1 MGAETA
7 EPKRPLP
14 VVNELNA
21 YFWRGGEDGQ
31 LHILRC
37 EACGFWIH
45 PYAGRCPKC
54 RSDKVSPQPVSG
66 RGVVAGFTVNHHPWQ
81 ADVPVPYVVALVALE
96 EQANVRLMTNMP
108 RTPIEAVRIGLPV
121 TVYFEQ
127 QDGVYVPMF
136 EAASG
141 SEA

>member
-1 MGAETA
+1 
-7 EPKRPLP
+7 
-14 VVNELNA
+14 
-21 YFWRGGEDGQ
+21 
-31 LHILRC
+31 
-37 EACGFWIH
+37 
-45 PYAGRCPKC
+45 
-54 RSDKVSPQPVSG
+54 
-66 RGVVAGFTVNHHPWQ
+66 
-81 ADVPVPYVVALVALE
+81 VPVPYVVALVALE
-96 EQANVRLMTNMP
+96 EQANVRLMTNMA